1 MCPAGLSGDTAV
13 LVVTALTFRRRWAG
27 AAHPVV
33 VTGRQRLQIRTS
45 PSRPP
50 GSRKNML
57 WTEPKSLT
65 VPSLAPAL
73 TNRLRIVANA
83 SGDADSATD
92 DLFKAEVA
100 AARAQSYAG
109 SMAATSPRPRRTV
122 TNPAV

>member
-1 MCPAGLSGDTAV
+1 
-13 LVVTALTFRRRWAG
+13 
-27 AAHPVV
+27 
-33 VTGRQRLQIRTS
+33 
-45 PSRPP
+45 
-50 GSRKNML
+50 ML

-100 AARAQSYAG
+100 AARAQSYATRMRLLHRAPAG
-109 SMAATSPRPRRTV
+109 PSRTRRPRCTPGV
-122 TNPAV
+122 DHAVERHLRALLAPSAPLWTSTTGP